1 MKANKLLKTLA
12 ASTMSLALLAGVTV
26 MPAMAAPATGDGTN
40 PVTSFTIT
48 KNLTKEANTMV
59 PNVSFSF
66 TVTPVLNASGNRNG
80 IPVSNGIAGGVT
92 VSTTNGTADFI
103 PGDALNDATTV
114 SDTVDFAVDG
124 TKFTVPGIYKY
135 TIQETAGGY
144 DGITY
149 DSNVLDLY
157 VYVQNVGGKP
167 IVAYTELVDP
177 NGGAEGGEAKIDHFD
192 NDYDSAGTAL
202 HDLVLYKVVSGN
214 AANMSEKFTFSVKID
229 GEAGEKYY
237 VEYGTFGNG
246 NFTKGEKTVI
256 LTSGSE
262 ATITLGHNEA
272 VKVYGLDSDDA
283 YTITEKNANTNGYI
297 LKINDADQKDE
308 DGQTNGTISAD
319 ATVKYEN
326 SKNATTPTGVILNVA
341 PYALMVVIAVAGVA
355 VFMRKRV
362 ED

>member
-12 ASTMSLALLAGVTV
+12 ASAMSLALLAGVTV

-48 KNLTKEANTMV
+48 KNLTKESTTMV

-135 TIQETAGGY
+135 TIQETAGDY

-157 VYVQNVGGKP
+157 VYVQNIGGKP

-177 NGGAEGGEAKIDHFD
+177 DGGAEGGEAKIDHFD

-229 GEAGEKYY
+229 GETGEKYY
-237 VEYGTFGNG
+237 VEYGTYDENG
-246 NFTKGEKTVI
+246 FTKGSETMI
-256 LTSGSE
+256 LTSGTAAE
-262 ATITLGHNEA
+262 ITLGHNDA
-272 VKVYGLDSDDA
+272 VKVYGLDGDDA

-326 SKNATTPTGVILNVA
+326 SKNATTPTGIVMNIA

>member
-12 ASTMSLALLAGVTV
+12 ASAMSLALLAGVTV
-26 MPAMAAPATGDGTN
+26 MPAMAAPATGDGKV

-48 KNLTKEANTMV
+48 KNLTKEEKTMV
-59 PNVSFSF
+59 PNTTFNFEVKAA
-66 TVTPVLNASGNRNG
+66 TAGVDETRNG
-80 IPVSNGIAGGVT
+80 IPVSNGIEGGITVT
-92 VSTTNGTADFI
+92 SGAVFTPGEALDPSTTVTSTATFGVNG
-103 PGDALNDATTV
+103 G
-114 SDTVDFAVDG
+114 S
-124 TKFTVPGIYKY
+124 FTLPGIYKY
-135 TIQETAGGY
+135 TITEVNGGY

-157 VYVQNVGGKP
+157 VYVQNVEEGQP

-177 NGGAEGGEAKIDHFD
+177 DATDGQPKIDHFD
-192 NDYDSAGTAL
+192 NDYDSIDKDQL
-202 HDLVLYKVVSGN
+202 HDLVLYKVISGN
-214 AANMSEKFTFSVKID
+214 SANMNEKFNFTVKID

-297 LKINDADQKDE
+297 LKINDADQKDG

-326 SKNATTPTGVILNVA
+326 SKNATTPTGVIMNVA